1 MTGETQC
8 DSLED
13 AVRVLAE
20 LKDRAQNVP
29 VEYSLLQAAEIVEER
44 TVLNFAQEEDPAGN
58 PWMPVKRQMPPP
70 ILFRTGLLSRL
81 AQQAARNPQIT
92 GDSLLIDASE
102 PYYGKF
108 HLLGG
113 VKLPKR
119 EWLGFTD
126 DHVDQMTAL
135 ASDNA
140 VAFVLTGEQ

>member
-8 DSLED
+8 DSLEE

-20 LKDRAQNVP
+20 LKDRAKNVP

-44 TVLNFAQEEDPAGN
+44 TILNFAQEEDPAGN
-58 PWMPVKRQMPPP
+58 PWTPVKRKVPPP
-70 ILFRTGLLSRL
+70 ILFRTGLLSRS
-81 AQQAARNPQIT
+81 AQQAARNPTIT

-102 PYYGKF
+102 PFYGKF
-108 HLLGG
+108 HLGG
-113 VKLPKR
+113 VNLPKR

-126 DHVDQMTAL
+126 EHVDRMTAL